1 MADARQHF
9 ATEAVRNAQC
19 EQLSLKQRAQ
29 AADVGIVLNAHNAH
43 PQRWHVDTCSR
54 ENPAGR
60 WRPALCGTMEF
71 HGRWRAE
78 AVAEL
83 RLLARNYTARL
94 GLTRGDTRKLWAA
107 TLLGWWQT
115 ASCAL
120 WREEWPGCIPLS
132 DAEPLGQQCGKCS

>member
-19 EQLSLKQRAQ
+19 EQLPLKQRAQ
-29 AADVGIVLNAHNAH
+29 AADVGIMGSAHNAH

-54 ENPAGR
+54 EKHVSR
-60 WRPALCGTMEF
+60 LERRRTLCGTMEF
-71 HGRWRAE
+71 HGRWGSE

-94 GLTRGDTRKLWAA
+94 GLTRGDTRKLWAV
-107 TLLGWWQT
+107 TLLRWRKT

-120 WREEWPGCIPLS
+120 WREEWPG
-132 DAEPLGQQCGKCS
+132 